1 MAARRSQTARAKA
14 GAREQRRQTTAWEI
28 REAARA
34 LFHGR
39 GFDETTTKD
48 IAERA
53 GVAHGT
59 VFLVAPTKEGL
70 LVAALEEQL
79 RSVVAGRM
87 ATLPKRDVVAQ
98 LAHLMGGLFAFYAED
113 RRLARAFLRAILFPS
128 DAVTQ
133 AMFDEHTTAFSARLA
148 ALVEAANARGE
159 LAPRRDAAA
168 AADAVLGL
176 YLVCLVAFLSA
187 DGADAADLTRRF
199 RAGLRALVGRGGRRA
214 TSARRARPTARGRA

>member
-1 MAARRSQTARAKA
+1 MAARRSQTTRAKA
-14 GAREQRRQTTAWEI
+14 GPREQRRQTTAWEI

-79 RSVVAGRM
+79 RGVVARRM
-87 ATLPKRDVVAQ
+87 ATLPKRGVVAQ
-98 LAHLMGGLFAFYAED
+98 LAHLMDGLFAFYAED
-113 RRLARAFLRAILFPS
+113 PRLARAFLRAILFPS
-128 DAVTQ
+128 DAVTT
-133 AMFDEHTTAFSARLA
+133 AMYEEHTTAFSARLA
-148 ALVEAANARGE
+148 ALVEAANVRGE
-159 LAPRRDAAA
+159 LAPRRDAEA

-176 YLVCLVAFLSA
+176 YVVCLVAFLNTE
-187 DGADAADLTRRF
+187 GADAASLKARF
-199 RAGLRALVGRGGRRA
+199 RAGLRTLLGRGGPRA
-214 TSARRARPTARGRA
+214 PSRA